1 MINMARYY
9 YRNLDEERIQR
20 LFKTKDSVLVPSQ
33 TFGKQFAFTI
43 TDEDYLSKSAIMN
56 DLTLMLRNL
65 DSKFVSLR

>member
-33 TFGKQFAFTI
+33 TFAKQFAFTI